1 VAALGLNPET
11 MLKRPKEYL
20 LEFLMLFLAVSMGFI
35 AENIREQIN
44 EKRRAHEM
52 IVAFRKD
59 VEQNQYLLD
68 SLIERNTAQ
77 IHYFDSVSH
86 TIGFNGQP
94 LDLQKFS
101 AELNLWMYR
110 FMNRKNNFEQMKSV
124 GTLRNIKDFNL
135 LDQILTYEQM
145 ADLAEVRATQFE
157 SDHYFNQFRS
167 QLRDVL
173 PSSFFLEVLHNPDFM
188 KTLNGLNSD
197 YEKIYSEHAGSR
209 KADLNQLITDPAK
222 LDRISKLFHERV
234 IFIKLSTMSYKTLH
248 GKGEKLIQTLKEKG
262 YGD

>member
-1 VAALGLNPET
+1 

-77 IHYFDSVSH
+77 IHYMDSLSH

-94 LDLQKFS
+94 LDLQKFA

-157 SDHYFNQFRS
+157 SDHYWNQFRP
-167 QLRDVL
+167 QLREVF
-173 PSSFFLEVLHNPDFM
+173 PSGFFVEALHNPKYM
-188 KTLNGLNSD
+188 QALNGLNADYDKFYEAHAANRAVELKQEMSD
-197 YEKIYSEHAGSR
+197 PE
-209 KADLNQLITDPAK
+209 K
-222 LDRISKLFHERV
+222 LDRISKMFHERV
-234 IFIKLSTMSYKTLH
+234 TFIKLSTMSYKTLH

>member
-1 VAALGLNPET
+1 

-77 IHYFDSVSH
+77 IHYMDSLSH

-94 LDLQKFS
+94 LDLQKFA

-157 SDHYFNQFRS
+157 SDHYWNQFRP
-167 QLRDVL
+167 QLREVF
-173 PSSFFLEVLHNPDFM
+173 PSGFFVEALHNPKYM
-188 KTLNGLNSD
+188 QALNGLNADYDKFYEAHAANRAVELKQEMSD
-197 YEKIYSEHAGSR
+197 PE
-209 KADLNQLITDPAK
+209 K
-222 LDRISKLFHERV
+222 LDRISKMFHERV
-234 IFIKLSTMSYKTLH
+234 TFIKLSTMSYKTLH
-248 GKGEKLIQTLKEKG
+248 GKGEKLIQTLKKKG

>member
-1 VAALGLNPET
+1 

-77 IHYFDSVSH
+77 IHYMDSLSH

-101 AELNLWMYR
+101 TELNLWMYR

-157 SDHYFNQFRS
+157 SDHYWNQFRP
-167 QLRDVL
+167 QLREVF
-173 PSSFFLEVLHNPDFM
+173 PSGFFVEALHNPKYM
-188 KTLNGLNSD
+188 QALNGLNADYDKFYEAHAANRAVELKQEMSD
-197 YEKIYSEHAGSR
+197 PE
-209 KADLNQLITDPAK
+209 K
-222 LDRISKLFHERV
+222 LDRISKMFHERV
-234 IFIKLSTMSYKTLH
+234 TFIKLSTMSYKTLH

>member
-1 VAALGLNPET
+1 

-124 GTLRNIKDFNL
+124 GTLRNIKDFDL

-157 SDHYFNQFRS
+157 SDHYWNQFRP
-167 QLRDVL
+167 QLREVF
-173 PSSFFLEVLHNPDFM
+173 PSGFFVEALHNPKYM
-188 KTLNGLNSD
+188 QALNGLNADYDKFYEAHAANRAVELKREMSD
-197 YEKIYSEHAGSR
+197 PE
-209 KADLNQLITDPAK
+209 K
-222 LDRISKLFHERV
+222 LDRISKMFHERV
-234 IFIKLSTMSYKTLH
+234 TFIKLSTMSYKTLH
-248 GKGEKLIQTLKEKG
+248 GKGEKLIHTLKEKG

>member
-1 VAALGLNPET
+1 
-11 MLKRPKEYL
+11 
-20 LEFLMLFLAVSMGFI
+20 MLFLAVSMGFI

-77 IHYFDSVSH
+77 IHYMDSLSH

-157 SDHYFNQFRS
+157 SDHYWNQFRP
-167 QLRDVL
+167 QLREVF
-173 PSSFFLEVLHNPDFM
+173 PSGFFVEALHNPKYM
-188 KTLNGLNSD
+188 QALNGLNADYDKFYEAHAANRAVELKQEMSD
-197 YEKIYSEHAGSR
+197 PE
-209 KADLNQLITDPAK
+209 K
-222 LDRISKLFHERV
+222 LDRISKMFHERV
-234 IFIKLSTMSYKTLH
+234 TFIKLSTMSYKTLH
-248 GKGEKLIQTLKEKG
+248 GKGEKLIQTLKKKG

>member
-1 VAALGLNPET
+1 
-11 MLKRPKEYL
+11 
-20 LEFLMLFLAVSMGFI
+20 MLFLAVSMGFI

-77 IHYFDSVSH
+77 IHYMDSLSH

-124 GTLRNIKDFNL
+124 GTLRNIKDFDL

-157 SDHYFNQFRS
+157 SDHYWNQFRP
-167 QLRDVL
+167 QLREVF
-173 PSSFFLEVLHNPDFM
+173 PSGFFVEALHNPKYM
-188 KTLNGLNSD
+188 QALNGLNADYDKFYEAHAANRAVELKQVMSD
-197 YEKIYSEHAGSR
+197 PE
-209 KADLNQLITDPAK
+209 K
-222 LDRISKLFHERV
+222 LDRISKMFHERV
-234 IFIKLSTMSYKTLH
+234 TFIKLSTLSYKTLH

>member
-1 VAALGLNPET
+1 

-77 IHYFDSVSH
+77 IHYMDSLSH

-124 GTLRNIKDFNL
+124 GTLRNIKDFDL

-157 SDHYFNQFRS
+157 SDHYWNQFRP
-167 QLRDVL
+167 QLREVF
-173 PSSFFLEVLHNPDFM
+173 PSGFFVEALHNPKYM
-188 KTLNGLNSD
+188 QALNGLNADYDKFYEAHAANRAVELKQVMSD
-197 YEKIYSEHAGSR
+197 PE
-209 KADLNQLITDPAK
+209 K
-222 LDRISKLFHERV
+222 LDRISKMFHERV
-234 IFIKLSTMSYKTLH
+234 TFIKLSTLSYKTLH

>member
-1 VAALGLNPET
+1 

-77 IHYFDSVSH
+77 IHYMDSLSH

-157 SDHYFNQFRS
+157 SDHYWNQFRP
-167 QLRDVL
+167 QLREVF
-173 PSSFFLEVLHNPDFM
+173 PSGFFVEALHNPKYM
-188 KTLNGLNSD
+188 QALNGLNADYDKFYEAHAANRAVELKQEMSD
-197 YEKIYSEHAGSR
+197 PE
-209 KADLNQLITDPAK
+209 K
-222 LDRISKLFHERV
+222 LDRISKMFHERV
-234 IFIKLSTMSYKTLH
+234 TFIKLSTLSYKTLH

>member
-1 VAALGLNPET
+1 
-11 MLKRPKEYL
+11 
-20 LEFLMLFLAVSMGFI
+20 MLFLAVSMGFI

-77 IHYFDSVSH
+77 IHYMDSLSH

-94 LDLQKFS
+94 LDLQKFA

-157 SDHYFNQFRS
+157 SDHYWNQFRP
-167 QLRDVL
+167 QLREVF
-173 PSSFFLEVLHNPDFM
+173 PSGFFVEALHNPKYM
-188 KTLNGLNSD
+188 QALNGLNADYDKFYEAHAANRAVELKQEMSD
-197 YEKIYSEHAGSR
+197 PE
-209 KADLNQLITDPAK
+209 K
-222 LDRISKLFHERV
+222 LDRISKMFHERV
-234 IFIKLSTMSYKTLH
+234 TFIKLSTMSYKTLH

>member
-1 VAALGLNPET
+1 

-77 IHYFDSVSH
+77 IHYMDSLSH

-157 SDHYFNQFRS
+157 SDHYWNQFRP
-167 QLRDVL
+167 QLREVF
-173 PSSFFLEVLHNPDFM
+173 PSGFFVEALHNPKYM
-188 KTLNGLNSD
+188 QALNGLNADYDKFYEAHAANRAVELKQEMSD
-197 YEKIYSEHAGSR
+197 PE
-209 KADLNQLITDPAK
+209 K
-222 LDRISKLFHERV
+222 LDRISKMFHERV
-234 IFIKLSTMSYKTLH
+234 TFIKLSTMSYKTLH
-248 GKGEKLIQTLKEKG
+248 GKGEKLIQTLKKKG

>member
-1 VAALGLNPET
+1 
-11 MLKRPKEYL
+11 
-20 LEFLMLFLAVSMGFI
+20 MLFLAVSMGFV

-52 IVAFRKD
+52 LVAFRKD

-86 TIGFNGQP
+86 TIGFNDQP

-157 SDHYFNQFRS
+157 SDHYWNQFRP
-167 QLRDVL
+167 QLREVF
-173 PSSFFLEVLHNPDFM
+173 PSGFFVEALHNPKYM
-188 KTLNGLNSD
+188 QALNGLNGD
-197 YEKIYSEHAGSR
+197 YDKFYEAHAANRAVELS
-209 KADLNQLITDPAK
+209 QEMTDPEK
-222 LDRISKLFHERV
+222 LDRISKMFHERV
-234 IFIKLSTMSYKTLH
+234 TFIKLSTLSYKTLH

-262 YGD
+262 YDD

>member
-1 VAALGLNPET
+1 
-11 MLKRPKEYL
+11 
-20 LEFLMLFLAVSMGFI
+20 MLFLAVSMGFI

-77 IHYFDSVSH
+77 IHYMDSLSH

-94 LDLQKFS
+94 LDLQKFA

-157 SDHYFNQFRS
+157 SDHYWNQFRP
-167 QLRDVL
+167 QLREVF
-173 PSSFFLEVLHNPDFM
+173 PSGFFVEALHNPKYM
-188 KTLNGLNSD
+188 QALNGLNADYDKFYEAHAANRAVELKQEMSD
-197 YEKIYSEHAGSR
+197 PE
-209 KADLNQLITDPAK
+209 K
-222 LDRISKLFHERV
+222 LDRISKMFHERV
-234 IFIKLSTMSYKTLH
+234 TFIKLSTMSYKTLH
-248 GKGEKLIQTLKEKG
+248 GKGEKLIQTLKKKG

>member
-1 VAALGLNPET
+1 
-11 MLKRPKEYL
+11 
-20 LEFLMLFLAVSMGFI
+20 MLFLAVSMGFI

-157 SDHYFNQFRS
+157 SDHYWNQFRP
-167 QLRDVL
+167 QLREVF
-173 PSSFFLEVLHNPDFM
+173 PSGFFVEALHNPKYM
-188 KTLNGLNSD
+188 QALNGLNGD
-197 YEKIYSEHAGSR
+197 YDKFYEAHAANRAVELS
-209 KADLNQLITDPAK
+209 QEMTDPEK
-222 LDRISKLFHERV
+222 LDRISKMFHERV
-234 IFIKLSTMSYKTLH
+234 TFIKLSTLSYKTLH

-262 YGD
+262 YDD